1 MSKKKSLQTTL
12 SIWAY
17 TNRKMGTQAARI
29 MKAAMEAEK
38 SAAIFEEKTLK
49 NSN

>member
-17 TNRKMGTQAARI
+17 TNRKLETQAAKI
-29 MKAAMEAEK
+29 MKAALEADK
-38 SAAIFEEKTLK
+38 SLQYLK
-49 NSN
+49 KKK

>member
-38 SAAIFEEKTLK
+38 SLQHLK
-49 NSN
+49 KKH

>member
-17 TNRKMGTQAARI
+17 TNRKMGKQAARI

-38 SAAIFEEKTLK
+38 SLQYLK
-49 NSN
+49 KKR